1 MSTVDAR
8 IVKHLPGIKES
19 PAFDLDVYL
28 QTEGGITV
36 VVGSSGAGKTLILD
50 CLGGFI
56 RPDEGRILVRNDL
69 YFDSAAN
76 VHLPP
81 ERRRC
86 GYIFQD
92 HALFSHM
99 TVRQNLRFAAELGA
113 FRSGRLNVHRRINE
127 LLETFDLSELGDR
140 KPAQLSGGQQQRA
153 ALARILVSEPNL
165 LLLDEPSRGLDAHL
179 RQVFY
184 ELLRS
189 VQQRLN
195 VPVILVSHDIEECFA
210 LADSVAVVQGGRLLQ
225 QGPRDAL
232 FTRPASVDIA
242 RLLGIYNIAPAEI
255 LALDPSANSSRL
267 RLLGQQIEGPYFPG
281 HLIGDTG
288 FLCMRRSEL
297 KLTSCPDPSSSTQL
311 TLSVYAQ
318 HLSSQ
323 GVRLELAPDFSLV
336 IPDAEYRSLLNT
348 NRVTFDV
355 PPSAL
360 AFTAK

>member
-8 IVKHLPGIKES
+8 IVKHLPAIKES
-19 PAFDLDVYL
+19 PAFHLDVYL
-28 QTEGGITV
+28 QTDPGITV
-36 VVGSSGAGKTLILD
+36 IVGPSGAGKTLILD
-50 CLGGFI
+50 CLGGFV
-56 RPDEGRILVRNDL
+56 RPGEGRILVRNDL

-99 TVRQNLRFAAELGA
+99 TVRQNLRFAAELHS
-113 FRSGRLNVHRRINE
+113 FPSGRLNIHRRINE
-127 LLETFDLSELGDR
+127 LLESFDLSELGDR

-153 ALARILVSEPNL
+153 ALARILISEPNL
-165 LLLDEPSRGLDAHL
+165 LLLDEPSRGLDAPL
-179 RQVFY
+179 RQAFY
-184 ELLRS
+184 ELLCS

-195 VPVILVSHDIEECFA
+195 VPVILVSHNIEECFA
-210 LADSVAVVQGGRLLQ
+210 LADFVAVLQSGRLLQ

-232 FTRPASVDIA
+232 FAKPASVDIA
-242 RLLGIYNIAPAEI
+242 RLLGIHNIAAAEI
-255 LALDPSANSSRL
+255 VALDPGLNSSRL
-267 RLLGQQIEGPYFPG
+267 RVLGQQIEGPYFPG

-297 KLTSCPDPSSSTQL
+297 KLASCPDPSSRTQL
-311 TLSVYAQ
+311 TLPVHAHHASA
-318 HLSSQ
+318 Q
-323 GVRLELAPDFSLV
+323 GVRLDLAPEFSLIV
-336 IPDAEYRSLLNT
+336 REAEYQSLQDPNHL
-348 NRVTFDV
+348 TFDV

-360 AFTAK
+360 AFTGK